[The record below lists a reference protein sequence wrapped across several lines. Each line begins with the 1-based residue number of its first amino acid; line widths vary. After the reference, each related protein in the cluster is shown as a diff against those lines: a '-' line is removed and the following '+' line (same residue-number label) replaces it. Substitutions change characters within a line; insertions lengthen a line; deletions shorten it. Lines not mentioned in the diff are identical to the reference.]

1 MTTIPI
7 FLHLQPIFAPL
18 TIPEP
23 PLLLDPK
30 AKDSDPAAEAVAAQ
44 KDEKPKHLHFVLTL
58 HDPVH
63 NLRFTTVSQSVP
75 GDWLEVEYDQSEW
88 VEERLVDVIRV
99 GVEIIAQDV
108 SPIYIYNFQDLAACQ
123 SDDRPVADAD
133 HDIVRGYED
142 GIEAFCKDTADD
154 AKVGRQESGIR
165 NHRRF
170 GSEERRLTIGMMS
183 TVNPDWFRFLS
194 QR

>member
-7 FLHLQPIFAPL
+7 FLHLQPVLAPL
-18 TIPEP
+18 SIPEP

-30 AKDSDPAAEAVAAQ
+30 DAQSNEDS
-44 KDEKPKHLHFVLTL
+44 KSKSKPTHLHFVLTL

-108 SPIYIYNFQDLAACQ
+108 SPIPPSVSLQFPTPITGRDGLLM
-123 SDDRPVADAD
+123 RPVVCRDT
-133 HDIVRGYED
+133 D
-142 GIEAFCKDTADD
+142 GIEAFGQDTAGD
-154 AKVGRQESGIR
+154 AKVRRQEGGGSSDQ
-165 NHRRF
+165 HRRSRSQE
-170 GSEERRLTIGMMS
+170 GRLTIGMI
-183 TVNPDWFRFLS
+183 
-194 QR
+194 Q